1 MADRISYSVSVTPIE
16 TIAGEETSITNDIIA
31 SEIGKSFSGNG
42 TAAVTNYSG
51 TAANQGYK
59 DRTVNYK
66 EAEDDSDAIDLVD
79 GESTATFIYIKNTG
93 YAFNSATVLGA
104 ALNKSL
110 KIMAP
115 GGTTLIS
122 ILDPGEAIVLK
133 DDNAGL
139 DGKFHVRTVDLD
151 GSNNTDAGHLAV
163 EYLVVD

>member
-42 TAAVTNYSG
+42 TATVTDYSG

-66 EAEDDSDAIDLVD
+66 EADDASDAEDLVD
-79 GESTATFIYIKNTG
+79 SESTATFIYIKNTG

-139 DGKFHVRTVDLD
+139 DGRFHVRTVDLD
-151 GSNNTDAGHLAV
+151 GSNNTGAGHLAV